1 MVYKIKGTAAAVEVN
16 VNNLKGY
23 VKKCGKGYADF
34 DKFFDGHKVTNKFKE
49 SLFEKL
55 SDSAL
60 MNIVGTDVETAQ
72 EAITEVVK
80 NDEFVGVYLWLDILA
95 EIIKAE
101 GKKCVILRNA
111 EKVDKKISLY

>member
-1 MVYKIKGTAAAVEVN
+1 MIYKIKGTAAAVEVN
-16 VNNLKGY
+16 VNNLKSY

-34 DKFFDGHKVTNKFKE
+34 DKFFDGHKVTNEFKE

-60 MNIVGTDVETAQ
+60 MNIVGTDAETAQ
-72 EAITEVVK
+72 EAITKIVK

-95 EIIKAE
+95 EIVKAE
-101 GKKCVILRNA
+101 GKKCTILWKA
-111 EKVDKKISLY
+111 DKVDKEIRLY